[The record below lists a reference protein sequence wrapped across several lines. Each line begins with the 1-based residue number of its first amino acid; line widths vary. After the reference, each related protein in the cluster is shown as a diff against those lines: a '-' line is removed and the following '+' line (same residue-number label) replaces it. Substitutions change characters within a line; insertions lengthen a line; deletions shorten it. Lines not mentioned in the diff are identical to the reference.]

1 MAYVNAAISW
11 KPIDGISVLVEVT
24 GWSRWVSLGYWQVS
38 FYRNNFCQPD
48 WFNKVLYLVS

>member
-38 FYRNNFCQPD
+38 FYRNIFANRMD
-48 WFNKVLYLVS
+48 L